1 MDAQHRAARNGSAA
15 RVAWAVVAATIVGV
29 FLGIVG
35 PFGSYLNGSVL
46 TRIAYWVLS
55 MWLGVAFYG
64 SAFVLARL
72 LAARSGIPLWIATA
86 FLVMA
91 ASLPQALAT
100 SALALYFWPNLAQLS
115 LSQLDWFMQVLVLA
129 GPVTLG
135 YAFWTGLLSRARAPR
150 GAPDPAAGGE
160 PDDASGLFAL
170 LPPRLGTDIFCM
182 AMEDHYVRV
191 HTALGSDLLL
201 MPMARAVEDVAAI
214 EGCRVHRSWWVA
226 RSAVLRIDG
235 PARTMRLRLVN
246 GMDVPVAR
254 RTVTMLRGLGWLDQ
268 PVTTPRPSSAARY
281 ADQDGVRGDD
291 RGV

>member
-1 MDAQHRAARNGSAA
+1 MEAQHRAAGNGSAPRIA
-15 RVAWAVVAATIVGV
+15 RAVVAATLVGI

-35 PFGSYLNGSVL
+35 PFGSYLNGSAV

-64 SAFVLARL
+64 SAFVLARP
-72 LAARSGIPLWIATA
+72 LAARSGIPLWIAGA

-91 ASLPQALAT
+91 ASLPQSLAT
-100 SALALYFWPNLAQLS
+100 SALALYFWPDLARLS
-115 LSQLDWFMQVLVLA
+115 LNQLDWFMQVLLLA

-135 YAFWTGLLSRARAPR
+135 YAFWTGLLSSPRAPGR
-150 GAPDPAAGGE
+150 TSEQAGGHE
-160 PDDASGLFAL
+160 PDDGSGLFAL
-170 LPPRLGTDIFCM
+170 LPPRLGTDIICM

-201 MPMARAVEDVAAI
+201 MPMARAVEDVACV

-235 PARTMRLRLVN
+235 PARSMRLRLVN

-254 RTVTMLRGLGWLDQ
+254 RTVAMLRGLGWLDQ
-268 PVTTPRPSSAARY
+268 SAATPHIGHRPLN
-281 ADQDGVRGDD
+281 G
-291 RGV
+291 

>member
-1 MDAQHRAARNGSAA
+1 MEAQHRAARNGSAA
-15 RVAWAVVAATIVGV
+15 RVAWAVVAATIVGI

-100 SALALYFWPNLAQLS
+100 SALALYFWPNLAQLP

-135 YAFWTGLLSRARAPR
+135 YAFWTGLLSPARTPHR
-150 GAPDPAAGGE
+150 RPDHTAGGE
-160 PDDASGLFAL
+160 PDNASGLFAL
-170 LPPRLGTDIFCM
+170 LPLRLGTDIICM

-235 PARTMRLRLVN
+235 PARAMRLRLVN

-268 PVTTPRPSSAARY
+268 PVTTSRASSAAR
-281 ADQDGVRGDD
+281 
-291 RGV
+291 

>member
-1 MDAQHRAARNGSAA
+1 MELQHRAARNGSAA
-15 RVAWAVVAATIVGV
+15 RVAWAVVAATIVGI

-100 SALALYFWPNLAQLS
+100 SSLALYFWPNLAQLS

-135 YAFWTGLLSRARAPR
+135 YAFWTGLLAPARVARP
-150 GAPDPAAGGE
+150 APDRATSGE

-170 LPPRLGTDIFCM
+170 LPPRLGTDIICM

-191 HTALGSDLLL
+191 HTSLGSDLLL

-214 EGCRVHRSWWVA
+214 EGFRVHRSWWVA

-254 RTVTMLRGLGWLDQ
+254 RTVAMLRGLGWLDQ
-268 PVTTPRPSSAARY
+268 PATISRTTKMSSPSSAAR
-281 ADQDGVRGDD
+281 
-291 RGV
+291 